1 MKTSVKMYEKDTN
14 NATSTTTLSNVNP
27 NADGTQLY
35 QMAQQFNLL
44 TTSTLTS
51 AERVD
56 TTELNTK
63 STPTLTT
70 ASQPDGTGQTTW
82 GAVGTDG
89 IWLYI
94 VTNSDAIPIIT
105 KNTAYCDAQIIHE
118 GDPTNSYVLT
128 TSGKDPAAIWDE
140 EFTYTDANGHYLS
153 KTGYINSASVTDD
166 TARIVIKLPETDN
179 FAAIETT
186 VYVKYE

>member
-14 NATSTTTLSNVNP
+14 NASSTTTLSNVNP

-44 TTSTLTS
+44 TTNTLTS

-63 STPTLTT
+63 ATPTLTT
-70 ASQPDGTGQTTW
+70 AAQPDGTGTTNW

-128 TSGKDPAAIWDE
+128 TSGKDPAGIWDE